1 MAEVSNGEETNREE
15 TNRGYAAEPVRV
27 ARATAADWVVHRA
40 VRLAM
45 LLDSPS
51 AYASTFEREV
61 AFDREA
67 WVTRMGESASWLA
80 WRGGAPVGAVTLF
93 QPPELRDSGAA
104 YLVAMW
110 VAAHARGTGV
120 ADALVEETLAHAR
133 TEGFTSVLLHV
144 VEGNEAAAAVYRR
157 RGFRPTG
164 RSNPVGPHSPLVE
177 HEMEFVIEDGAL
189 PANSQ

>member
-1 MAEVSNGEETNREE
+1 MAGET
-15 TNRGYAAEPVRV
+15 TPGYAAEPVRV
-27 ARATAADWVVHRA
+27 ARVSPHAWEVHRA

-45 LLDSPS
+45 LLDTPS

-61 AFDREA
+61 AFDRDA

-80 WRGGAPVGAVTLF
+80 WRGETPVGAVTLF

-120 ADALVEETLAHAR
+120 ADALVETTLAHAR
-133 TEGFTSVLLHV
+133 AEGLRTVLLHV
-144 VEGNEAAAAVYRR
+144 VEGNERAAAVYRR
-157 RGFRPTG
+157 TGFRLTG
-164 RSNPVGPHSPLVE
+164 RSNPVGEHSGLIE
-177 HEMEFVIEDGAL
+177 HEMAYQVDQGR
-189 PANSQ
+189 